1 MSTITSS
8 YSPGFKSG
16 EFHHA
21 VLSISGGIHKLY
33 LDGNL
38 VQQSTLTNL
47 FTTMTSVTQTF
58 IGANPALNNSFRGFI
73 GDVRVYNKAISAT
86 QVSNLYMNRNLIAY
100 YPFDASI
107 NSLIPNYA
115 TLQYDA
121 SMVGG
126 SLVSG
131 LVGTS
136 ALQLTNSTTGNA
148 SQYLSATPTNF
159 YLNPTT
165 GLTISC
171 WVNFD
176 STANTNKIMRIFDI
190 PYTLGKKGLGVDI
203 SGTNMIYS
211 DYTPLNLV
219 LWLDAADE
227 STWTGTTTKTWKD
240 KSGWKNIAGGTHNAV
255 SISSSTT
262 VSRNISG
269 GYYYMY
275 FTDTNYD
282 ALSALTI
289 SNLAWIIYP
298 VTYFCVFR
306 FLNGISNA
314 EPFFLW
320 DAYYQYGGSVGNNVH
335 TFQLMCY
342 RIDNSSFTIKTGN
355 AGGSN
360 FYGIQYSPIT
370 NNTFHILSMKM
381 SYNYTNTD
389 FIRIDGNNQSIGFI
403 NPGANAPSTTGTYKG
418 GMNSRGATAFI
429 SEVILYQSELSESQ
443 IINVEGYLAWKWG
456 LQNQLPSAHTYKN
469 KAPVNNL
476 P

>member
-8 YSPGFKSG
+8 YIPGFKSG

-38 VQQSTLTNL
+38 VQQSTLTNP

-73 GDVRVYNKAISAT
+73 GDVRVYNKVITAT

-100 YPFDASI
+100 YPFDTSV
-107 NSLIPNYA
+107 NYLIPNYA

-121 SMVGG
+121 RMVGG

-219 LWLDAADE
+219 LWLDAADA
-227 STWTGTTTKTWKD
+227 STWTATGSIWKD
-240 KSGWKNIAGGTHNAV
+240 KSGWKNIAGGTHNANGFG
-255 SISSSTT
+255 T
-262 VSRNISG
+262 RNISG
-269 GYYYMY
+269 GYYNIQ
-275 FTDTNYD
+275 FDAGGVNYD
-282 ALSALTI
+282 YNSTINNFVMNTYPLTFFFVFKFLKSYASDHFGMVWNAFYNIADAPLGSIQLSVINPSLGVVIFKI
-289 SNLAWIIYP
+289 SMAGGGININTPAMSIYDTHIITLQVNSTGTTPYFINVDGSQ
-298 VTYFCVFR
+298 VTS
-306 FLNGISNA
+306 G
-314 EPFFLW
+314 
-320 DAYYQYGGSVGNNVH
+320 
-335 TFQLMCY
+335 TT
-342 RIDNSSFTIKTGN
+342 SSFPT
-355 AGGSN
+355 
-360 FYGIQYSPIT
+360 
-370 NNTFHILSMKM
+370 
-381 SYNYTNTD
+381 
-389 FIRIDGNNQSIGFI
+389 
-403 NPGANAPSTTGTYKG
+403 NPGKYKG
-418 GMNSRGATAFI
+418 GIHPRACSFSI
-429 SEVILYQSELSESQ
+429 SESIVYQSELSESQ

-456 LQNQLPSAHTYKN
+456 LQTQLPPAHTYKN